1 MQVTMPATSLTTQT
15 LQSLLKISDGLV
27 IFITQALTQ
36 CCSGIL
42 LSKVL
47 NGKGW
52 RYMRNKIFF
61 LGQVLFQKTLKQ
73 HEISSIFQ
81 KWFQE
86 GIIRPWFK
94 SIRLIDTKSQAKK
107 FPPPQI

>member
-47 NGKGW
+47 NG
-52 RYMRNKIFF
+52 YMRNKIFF
-61 LGQVLFQKTLKQ
+61 LGQVLSQKTLKQ

-81 KWFQE
+81 K
-86 GIIRPWFK
+86 
-94 SIRLIDTKSQAKK
+94 
-107 FPPPQI
+107 